1 MKTIAELTDE
11 NFDQTIA
18 AATVPVVVDFYAP
31 WFGPCKMLAPLL
43 NALAEHF
50 AGRVQFCK
58 VNVDAAP
65 ELAERFEVSGVPMLV
80 FFVNGEPRDLLIGF
94 PSPQTLAAK
103 IHALTEAKP
112 AEARS

>member
-11 NFDQTIA
+11 NFDQTMA
-18 AATVPVVVDFYAP
+18 AATGPVVVDFCAP
-31 WFGPCKMLAPLL
+31 WCGLCKMLAPLL
-43 NALAEHF
+43 VSLAEHF
-50 AGRVQFCK
+50 AGRIAFYK

-65 ELAERFEVSGVPMLV
+65 ELAARFEVSGVPMLV
-80 FFVNGEPRDLLIGF
+80 FFANGEPCDLLIGF

-103 IHALTEAKP
+103 IHALIEAHP

>member
-18 AATVPVVVDFYAP
+18 AAPGPVVVDFYAP
-31 WFGPCKMLAPLL
+31 WCGPCKMLAPLL
-43 NALAEHF
+43 GSLAEHY
-50 AGRVQFCK
+50 AERVQFFK

-80 FFVNGEPRDLLIGF
+80 FFVNGEPHDLLIGF